1 MLETLKQIRGHI
13 STAAAVLGIV
23 APLAVWAFHTYAADI
38 VDGLVGSRIGT
49 LEQQARDLKQQDMIQ
64 TFQLKGIQQDQAD
77 IKDSLKELNR
87 DIKTLLLQQQR
98 LSNQ

>member
-13 STAAAVLGIV
+13 STAMAVIGII
-23 APLAVWAFHTYAADI
+23 APLAVWAFNTYAADI
-38 VDGLVGSRIGT
+38 VDGLVGSRIGK
-49 LEQQARDLKQQDMIQ
+49 LEQQARDLNQNDMIQ
-64 TFQLKGIQQDQAD
+64 TFQLKAIQQDQTD